1 MLAVFW
7 ACLIAASNLQ
17 MYIPQFIILA
27 EGKFSIASL
36 LGLVTE
42 PFTIPLCLYYQ
53 YFHEKSTLLEK
64 SYLPNVLV
72 EQRAY
77 PSRSTFRSQRYL
89 LVPPTNETTFI
100 VGLSFSGRSSIAQL
114 LMKIYDLQDGVV
126 TLHERDMSFLDEEWM
141 KGHVAGVGQQGAS
154 EVVSLDGKT
163 MFATGSRLEEGKV
176 RRESV
181 EEACRAALMHEF
193 TTWI

>member
-1 MLAVFW
+1 
-7 ACLIAASNLQ
+7 
-17 MYIPQFIILA
+17 MYDP
-27 EGKFSIASL
+27 
-36 LGLVTE
+36 
-42 PFTIPLCLYYQ
+42 
-53 YFHEKSTLLEK
+53 
-64 SYLPNVLV
+64 
-72 EQRAY
+72 
-77 PSRSTFRSQRYL
+77 
-89 LVPPTNETTFI
+89 
-100 VGLSFSGRSSIAQL
+100 
-114 LMKIYDLQDGVV
+114 QDGVV

-163 MFATGSRLEEGKV
+163 LFATGSRLEEGKV